1 MVLVGAF
8 RFGFS
13 LELDGL
19 RPRNGLQSP
28 CGRLLGLDSVLGWL
42 RGSFLVSGRYW
53 VAAASVG
60 LGCGL
65 VLASGGLVLGVGF
78 SLGWVW
84 PWSGLLVGILL
95 GLLRLLVGFSLGI
108 GFSLWVGL
116 AFGLGWPWVFIGL
129 GNFGLGS
136 ALVGLDLPWLAFS
149 VGSHQSWIGFDFWVG
164 FGF

>member
-1 MVLVGAF
+1 MWKAF
-8 RFGFS
+8 
-13 LELDGL
+13 
-19 RPRNGLQSP
+19 
-28 CGRLLGLDSVLGWL
+28 
-42 RGSFLVSGRYW
+42 
-53 VAAASVG
+53 
-60 LGCGL
+60 
-65 VLASGGLVLGVGF
+65 GVGF
-78 SLGWVW
+78 GSGLAQGEFPCVREVLGSCGLGWPGLWVGLSLGWACTWGWVW

-95 GLLRLLVGFSLGI
+95 GLLPLLVGFSLGI